1 MCNSNNSVNFCN
13 NYSKFFVTMYEKFER
28 GTLGSKPWFSI
39 CGPISWISVTISC
52 TIPSEL
58 SVTIVVTITTQTRAR
73 LGSGNNNVNFCNNF
87 SKFFVTMNENSPIFV
102 VTLFKD
108 FQCNLSIIRSY
119 HSGYT
124 GSHPN
129 SEVKHGWVYLVPHQ
143 FYYPSEVAKDKSS
156 KCIPVTMYIW
166 ECHFKRHSLPLH
178 RNAFRNATQ
187 RMYFGMYFVTIT
199 WI

>member
-1 MCNSNNSVNFCN
+1 M
-13 NYSKFFVTMYEKFER
+13 
-28 GTLGSKPWFSI
+28 
-39 CGPISWISVTISC
+39 
-52 TIPSEL
+52 
-58 SVTIVVTITTQTRAR
+58 RAR
-73 LGSGNNNVNFCNNF
+73 KYLNWYHNIDIGKDDMDIGKDFMWESRWVGGATWD
-87 SKFFVTMNENSPIFV
+87 FFNENLVIRNYV
-102 VTLFKD
+102 VWGRPSALN
-108 FQCNLSIIRSY
+108 CIIRSY